1 MEPIVQFTKDRRNF
15 WAELNQTRTGG
26 TPKVWKGIFP
36 EATNI
41 DFHTLLQAN
50 QYLTT
55 VTNEDRI
62 LKGGA
67 HLPGVETDPMIK
79 PYHIEFME
87 NYQRIDT
94 ETLFNASLFFSFSDG
109 HHSVH
114 MHRDYESVLL
124 IQGYGDVTFITANE
138 DNSKK
143 EVFTLTTGDVIFI
156 PRLYGHKSV
165 PMGPRVTLSLG
176 ANPRKAMS
184 TNPNFMNQPA
194 NTSQPYN

>member
-15 WAELNQTRTGG
+15 WAELNQARAGG
-26 TPKVWKGIFP
+26 KPKVWKQVFP

-41 DFHTLLQAN
+41 NFHTLLEAN
-50 QYLTT
+50 QYQAAI
-55 VTNEDRI
+55 TNDDKI
-62 LKGGA
+62 LKGTA
-67 HLPGVETDPMIK
+67 HLPGVEMDPRVK

-87 NYQRIDT
+87 NYERVDT
-94 ETLFNASLFFSFSDG
+94 ETLFNASFFFSLSDG

-114 MHRDYESVLL
+114 IHRDYESVLL

-143 EVFTLTTGDVIFI
+143 EVFTLSTGDAIFI

-176 ANPRKAMS
+176 ANPSKAMT
-184 TNPNFMNQPA
+184 TNNFMNQPA

>member
-15 WAELNQTRTGG
+15 WAELNQTRALGV
-26 TPKVWKGIFP
+26 PKIWREAFP

-41 DFHTLLQAN
+41 NFHTLLEAN
-50 QYLTT
+50 QYLTS
-55 VTNEDRI
+55 VSNDDKI
-62 LKGGA
+62 LKGTA
-67 HLPGVETDPMIK
+67 HLPGVEMDPVIK
-79 PYHIEFME
+79 PYHIEYME
-87 NYQRIDT
+87 NYERVDT

-124 IQGYGDVTFITANE
+124 IQGYGEVTYITVSE

-143 EVFTLTTGDVIFI
+143 EVYTLKTGDAIFI

-176 ANPRKAMS
+176 ANPTKAMS
-184 TNPNFMNQPA
+184 TNPNFMNQPV

>member
-15 WAELNQTRTGG
+15 WAELNQTRAEGV
-26 TPKVWKGIFP
+26 PKVWTGAFP

-50 QYLTT
+50 QYIAS
-55 VTNEDRI
+55 VTNEDKI
-62 LKGGA
+62 LKGTA
-67 HLPGVETDPMIK
+67 HLPQVEMDPVIK
-79 PYHIEFME
+79 PYHIEYME
-87 NYQRIDT
+87 NYDRVDT
-94 ETLFNASLFFSFSDG
+94 ETIFNASLFFSFSDG

-124 IQGYGDVTFITANE
+124 IQGYGEVTFITANE
-138 DNSKK
+138 NNTKK
-143 EVFTLTTGDVIFI
+143 DVHTLKTGDAIFI

-176 ANPRKAMS
+176 ANPSKAMS
-184 TNPNFMNQPA
+184 TNPNFMNQPV

>member
-1 MEPIVQFTKDRRNF
+1 M
-15 WAELNQTRTGG
+15 
-26 TPKVWKGIFP
+26 
-36 EATNI
+36 
-41 DFHTLLQAN
+41 LQAN

-143 EVFTLTTGDVIFI
+143 EVFTLSTGDAIFI

-176 ANPRKAMS
+176 ANPAKAMS
-184 TNPNFMNQPA
+184 TTNFMNKVPNQ
-194 NTSQPYN
+194 SVSPYN

>member
-15 WAELNQTRTGG
+15 WAELNQTRQGRV
-26 TPKVWKGIFP
+26 PKVWKSVFP

-50 QYLTT
+50 QYIAS
-55 VTNEDRI
+55 VTNEDKI
-62 LKGGA
+62 LKGTA
-67 HLPGVETDPMIK
+67 HLPAVEMDPVVK

-124 IQGYGDVTFITANE
+124 IQGYGEVTFITANE

-143 EVFTLTTGDVIFI
+143 DVHTLKTGDAIFI

-176 ANPRKAMS
+176 ANPTKAMS
-184 TNPNFMNQPA
+184 TNPNFMNQPV